1 MRFLSIVLIFL
12 SLFLVSSCDLEM
24 SNNESLDGYWQL
36 VQIDTL
42 DGGSQ
47 DMEKSRIYWSVQLN
61 LLQFNKIGEN
71 VDYLM
76 RFDYND
82 VNLRLYDPYLSA
94 RNSGDKPVTDIEELK
109 PYGVNSLDENFLVET
124 LNSGNLVL
132 ISSMLR
138 LYFNRY

>member
-1 MRFLSIVLIFL
+1 
-12 SLFLVSSCDLEM
+12 
-24 SNNESLDGYWQL
+24 
-36 VQIDTL
+36 
-42 DGGSQ
+42 
-47 DMEKSRIYWSVQLN
+47 MEKSRIYWSVQLN